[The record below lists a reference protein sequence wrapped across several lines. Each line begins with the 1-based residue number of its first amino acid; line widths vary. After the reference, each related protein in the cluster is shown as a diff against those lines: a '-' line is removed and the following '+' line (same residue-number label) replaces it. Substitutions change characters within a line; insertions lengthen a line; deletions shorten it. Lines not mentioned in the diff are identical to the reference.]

1 MKHLAQINQS
11 TAVENAL
18 LYEIAFFLHP
28 SRFFPRF
35 FPTEFQI
42 YFWDLLFAFFLS
54 QVTRYLHVRNRILQQ
69 WHLNPKIE
77 VTPETALSFLK
88 ESLPTLSSAMESLI
102 RPIVRVLDRVCAIN
116 YGIYQRSS
124 PAPPPRNNV
133 LVIGAGAA
141 GLMAARKLLDFGFHV
156 TVLEARDRP
165 GGRIDTWRA
174 QDPEKSHGALA
185 EKGAMIITGSEG
197 NPIYTIMHQQMGV
210 ELTRIGSR
218 CPLFSSKRGDLVPHE
233 VVSIFLDLESIEE
246 NIRQKTR
253 SINQSISPSIDQSI
267 NQSINQPINQSINQ
281 STNQSIH

>member
-18 LYEIAFFLHP
+18 LYEITFFFIIHG
-28 SRFFPRF
+28 FFPV
-35 FPTEFQI
+35 FPPRN
-42 YFWDLLFAFFLS
+42 LLYDILSAFFLS

-69 WHLNPKIE
+69 WHINPKVE

-88 ESLPTLSSAMESLI
+88 ESLPTLSSAMESLV

-116 YGIYQRSS
+116 YGIYERLS
-124 PAPPPRNNV
+124 PAQPPRNNV

-174 QDPEKSHGALA
+174 KDAEKTRGALA

-233 VVSIFLDLESIEE
+233 VVSTFLNLESIEE
-246 NIRQKTR
+246 NIGKTKHDQSINS
-253 SINQSISPSIDQSI
+253 SINQSINPLINQSI
-267 NQSINQPINQSINQ
+267 NQSINPLISFIF
-281 STNQSIH
+281 